1 MLNLIITL
9 SNINLFLV
17 VAAPPLVRLR
27 FRLSFASRL
36 LRWLVVTSP
45 FVASPSPCVVRRHLS
60 PPSLV
65 DCCRFHRHRR
75 VNVYPPLLPLRS
87 LCCACHR
94 RPSPSRHPSP
104 PSLVDCCIF
113 HVHCRIAVYCRCFI
127 APTIAV
133 NAVAVALPSC
143 HLLPLPSHRSVAVA
157 SPSRVPLPLPLFLL
171 LSLFFPLPMP
181 FCSLNHDTT
190 TSIRPG
196 LTENPPKRHQHHVM
210 CKSVRVHPYAHPQHI
225 KVLKHVVYI

>member
-17 VAAPPLVRLR
+17 IAAPPLVRLR

-75 VNVYPPLLPLRS
+75 VNVYPPLLP
-87 LCCACHR
+87 
-94 RPSPSRHPSP
+94 SPSCRRHRAAAKLP
-104 PSLVDCCIF
+104 PPPRGARGDDGNSLEGRKGGAGVSRAVRGSKRARFFSSGIDLPPAARVRRRRIGYWGIARAGSYKGCI
-113 HVHCRIAVYCRCFI
+113 R
-127 APTIAV
+127 APLDSRPLRRYDAASGRAEILELILET
-133 NAVAVALPSC
+133 AL
-143 HLLPLPSHRSVAVA
+143 
-157 SPSRVPLPLPLFLL
+157 
-171 LSLFFPLPMP
+171 
-181 FCSLNHDTT
+181 
-190 TSIRPG
+190 
-196 LTENPPKRHQHHVM
+196 
-210 CKSVRVHPYAHPQHI
+210 
-225 KVLKHVVYI
+225 